1 MKNSNYLYLQFADRI
16 EKQIKSGVLNV
27 GDKLPSIREVC
38 AETGYS
44 MSTVSKAY
52 YEIESRSL
60 IESRPQSGYYV
71 SNTSARIITEP
82 TPSSPVL
89 KCQNIDRE
97 DLIDMVYGNMTS

>member
-1 MKNSNYLYLQFADRI
+1 MRNSNYLYLQFADRI

-52 YEIESRSL
+52 YEVESRSL

-89 KCQNIDRE
+89 KMSE
-97 DLIDMVYGNMTS
+97 Y